1 MKFFVAHNY
10 NDMSKTRDNRKETV
24 FSGVSLHLLVNVESA
39 YVVYKE
45 KTLSL
50 AVVL

>member
-1 MKFFVAHNY
+1 MKFFVAHN

-24 FSGVSLHLLVNVESA
+24 LSGVSLNLLVNVESA

-45 KTLSL
+45 KTLFL